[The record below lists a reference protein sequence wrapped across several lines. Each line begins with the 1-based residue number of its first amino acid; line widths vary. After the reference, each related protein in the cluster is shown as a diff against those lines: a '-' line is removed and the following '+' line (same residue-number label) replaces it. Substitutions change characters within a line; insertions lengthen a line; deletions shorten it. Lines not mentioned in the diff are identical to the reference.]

1 MNLESLEQRAQIV
14 AARAR
19 SSTKLEISL
28 KVKYVLCALDHVTA
42 NSKPRA
48 VFQVTAWQL
57 SVTKLLLPVKHS

>member
-42 NSKPRA
+42 NSKTKGCVPSHCLA
-48 VFQVTAWQL
+48 VVSNKASATC
-57 SVTKLLLPVKHS
+57 